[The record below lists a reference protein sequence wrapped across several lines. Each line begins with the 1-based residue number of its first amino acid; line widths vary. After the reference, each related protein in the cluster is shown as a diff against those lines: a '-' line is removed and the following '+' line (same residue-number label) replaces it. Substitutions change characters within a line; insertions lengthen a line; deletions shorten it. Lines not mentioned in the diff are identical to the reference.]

1 MYRDKYQKDIS
12 TGRQRL
18 EILHRDAP
26 KEREG
31 GREEKSKSRELSNR
45 SLKADGERESGE
57 PT

>member
-26 KEREG
+26 KERG
-31 GREEKSKSRELSNR
+31 GEERKRARAEN
-45 SLKADGERESGE
+45 
-57 PT
+57 